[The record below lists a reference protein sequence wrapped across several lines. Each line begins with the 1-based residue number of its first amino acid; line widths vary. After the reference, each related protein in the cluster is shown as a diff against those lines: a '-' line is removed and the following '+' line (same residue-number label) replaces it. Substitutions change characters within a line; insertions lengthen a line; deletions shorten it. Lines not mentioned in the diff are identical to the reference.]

1 MAGEIHTIVMPKWG
15 LAMEEG
21 TVTAWQIAEGAVIAK
36 GQEIADI
43 ETSKIANVFES
54 PVSGKV
60 RRLVAQ
66 PGETLPVGA
75 LLAVVAVAA
84 AIRLELGPEAEAA
97 ASIRDIASDELAADA
112 ERLRAQL
119 DDLGQDIKR
128 IRAAVTGIT
137 QPGGISLP
145 AVFQWLMMLVGY
157 LRGKRG

>member
-1 MAGEIHTIVMPKWG
+1 MAGEIHSIVMPKWG

-21 TVTAWQIAEGAVIAK
+21 IVTAWQIAAGVTIAK

-75 LLAVVAVAA
+75 LLAVVADDSVGDGDIDAYVAKFN
-84 AIRLELGPEAEAA
+84 EALKEM
-97 ASIRDIASDELAADA
+97 LAA
-112 ERLRAQL
+112 RASEKKPEPESVEIAGGRKIRYL
-119 DDLGQDIKR
+119 KLGS
-128 IRAAVTGIT
+128 G
-137 QPGGISLP
+137 
-145 AVFQWLMMLVGY
+145 
-157 LRGKRG
+157 

>member
-1 MAGEIHTIVMPKWG
+1 MLNVALYLFLAPRFDPALAALAVAG
-15 LAMEEG
+15 L
-21 TVTAWQIAEGAVIAK
+21 
-36 GQEIADI
+36 D
-43 ETSKIANVFES
+43 
-54 PVSGKV
+54 
-60 RRLVAQ
+60 
-66 PGETLPVGA
+66 A

>member
-1 MAGEIHTIVMPKWG
+1 VRQVSFVLAAALFGLLA
-15 LAMEEG
+15 LAML
-21 TVTAWQIAEGAVIAK
+21 
-36 GQEIADI
+36 
-43 ETSKIANVFES
+43 NVALYLFLAS
-54 PVSGKV
+54 RFDPALAA
-60 RRLVAQ
+60 LVVA
-66 PGETLPVGA
+66 GLDA

-84 AIRLELGPEAEAA
+84 ASRLELGPEAEAA